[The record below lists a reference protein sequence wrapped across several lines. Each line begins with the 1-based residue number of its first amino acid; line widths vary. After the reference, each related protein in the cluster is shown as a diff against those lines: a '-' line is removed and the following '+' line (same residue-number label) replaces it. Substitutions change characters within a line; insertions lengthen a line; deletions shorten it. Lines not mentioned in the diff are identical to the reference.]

1 MGLAQNIPMIEARHT
16 LAMAQAIGIA
26 FGSAEGAEQVI
37 RLATGSA
44 ELAFRVRM
52 QLQHD
57 KAVRS

>member
-26 FGSAEGAEQVI
+26 FGSVEGAENTI
-37 RLATGSA
+37 RLATGNA
-44 ELAFRVRM
+44 DLAFRIRM
-52 QLQHD
+52 QMEHE